1 MVQYPSIIVIR
12 SVDGCGGF
20 EHFILL
26 GLLVIYIIIA
36 KGVVLD
42 MFDTFIKCISI
53 VYVINLVLKHNLFI
67 NHLKIKIKFLGLD
80 IEVRSKEKSAPS
92 MKD

>member
-1 MVQYPSIIVIR
+1 M
-12 SVDGCGGF
+12 DGYGGF

-26 GLLVIYIIIA
+26 GLLVNYFTMA

-42 MFDTFIKCISI
+42 MFDTFIKCASI
-53 VYVINLVLKHNLFI
+53 VYVIKLVLEHNLFI
-67 NHLKIKIKFLGLD
+67 HHLKIKIKFLGLD

-92 MKD
+92 SKD